1 MKKEINEIKVN
12 HQDILKEH
20 LEKIKQIKYMI
31 KENLRTLEDM
41 QRESKVVSGIIEYN
55 SKNNEFRKLPPKVQA
70 SLLTFCPE
78 PMDRKNAYKL
88 IGSIKPLTST
98 TYEKGYKSKHQMGS
112 AIKRTVGYCRSHQHI

>member
-41 QRESKVVSGIIEYN
+41 QRESKVVSGIIEY
-55 SKNNEFRKLPPKVQA
+55 K
-70 SLLTFCPE
+70 
-78 PMDRKNAYKL
+78 
-88 IGSIKPLTST
+88 
-98 TYEKGYKSKHQMGS
+98 
-112 AIKRTVGYCRSHQHI
+112 